1 MNFKENFRLWMQLN
15 KLNVKTWMEYRAD
28 FFIGIFAM
36 FISNLTTIIF
46 FWVLFQNIVQIN
58 GWSFWQLVFL
68 SGLSALS
75 VGIWHAFLIGL
86 SPWRIERYIRRGDFD
101 RILVRPVNSFIYLI
115 ISNMDDDGFGDLF
128 AGLLIVYIGATMSG
142 ILFTPINLFL
152 MGVFIFGAVLIF
164 FSLALLISS
173 LCFWVTRSGAIGEIL
188 WSLLRFI
195 DLPLDVYNPFITFLL
210 TFIIPIA
217 FINYYP
223 AEFFLA
229 KGLYTQAAYLTP
241 LVGIIFFIIAYKFWK
256 FGIKNYTS
264 TGS

>member
-1 MNFKENFRLWMQLN
+1 MKFKEYLSLWKELT

-46 FWVLFQNIVQIN
+46 FWVLFQNIVQMN
-58 GWSFWQLVFL
+58 GWTFWQLVFL
-68 SGLSALS
+68 SGLAALA
-75 VGIWHAFLIGL
+75 VGIWHAFLVGL
-86 SPWRIERYIRRGDFD
+86 APWRVERYIRRGDFD

-142 ILFTPINLFL
+142 ILFNPTNILLLSIF
-152 MGVFIFGAVLIF
+152 MFGAVLIL
-164 FSLALLISS
+164 FSLTILISS
-173 LCFWVTRSGAIGEIL
+173 LCFWIVKSGAIGDII
-188 WSLLRFI
+188 WVLLRFI
-195 DLPLDVYNPFITFLL
+195 DFPLDVYNPLITFIL
-210 TFIIPIA
+210 TFIVPIA

-223 AEFFLA
+223 AQLFLG
-229 KGLYTQAAYLTP
+229 KGLYTQAAYVTP
-241 LVGIIFFIIAYKFWK
+241 LIGIVFFIIAYKFWK
-256 FGIKNYTS
+256 FAVKNYTS

>member
-1 MNFKENFRLWMQLN
+1 MNFKEYLSLWKKLI

-58 GWSFWQLVFL
+58 GWTFWQLVFL

-75 VGIWHAFLIGL
+75 VGIWHSFLVGL
-86 SPWRIERYIRRGDFD
+86 APWRVERYIRRGDFD

-142 ILFTPINLFL
+142 ILLTPANVFL
-152 MGVFIFGAVLIF
+152 LSFFIFGAVLIF
-164 FSLALLISS
+164 FSLTLFISS
-173 LCFWVTRSGAIGEIL
+173 LCFWIVKSGAIGDII

-195 DLPLDVYNPFITFLL
+195 DLPLDVYNPFVTFVL
-210 TFIIPIA
+210 TFIVPIA

-223 AEFFLA
+223 AQLFLG
-229 KGLYTQAAYLTP
+229 KGLYTQAAYITP
-241 LVGIIFFIIAYKFWK
+241 VIGIVSFIIAYKFWK
-256 FGIKNYTS
+256 FAVKNYTS